1 MKYLLAL
8 LLLSPA
14 LFASKVFEQNIKY
27 TCLNTYNIIQ
37 GKRITL
43 SYDEAI
49 KKPLKIMLH
58 KNKLYSSADEIY
70 EFKMKKNEL
79 ISYSNEKTMLL
90 LDINLGLGL
99 VPKKGRGAYQYY
111 YQCVKTRK

>member
-8 LLLSPA
+8 VLLSPA

-49 KKPLKIMLH
+49 K
-58 KNKLYSSADEIY
+58 NS
-70 EFKMKKNEL
+70 
-79 ISYSNEKTMLL
+79 
-90 LDINLGLGL
+90 
-99 VPKKGRGAYQYY
+99 Q
-111 YQCVKTRK
+111 

>member
-1 MKYLLAL
+1 MRYLLTLAF
-8 LLLSPA
+8 LSMA

-27 TCLNTYNIIQ
+27 TCLNTYNIID

-43 SYDEAI
+43 SYEEAVI
-49 KKPLKIMLH
+49 KPINIMLN
-58 KNKLYSSADEIY
+58 KNKLYSSSEEIY

-79 ISYSNEKTMLL
+79 ISYSNKKSMLL

-111 YQCVKTRK
+111 YQCIKAKK